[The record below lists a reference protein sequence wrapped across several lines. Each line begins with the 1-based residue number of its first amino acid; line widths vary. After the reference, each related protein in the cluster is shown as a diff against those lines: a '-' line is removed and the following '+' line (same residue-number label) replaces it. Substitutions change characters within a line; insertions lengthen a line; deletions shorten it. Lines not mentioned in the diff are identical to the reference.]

1 MKKKLVTLLMVSA
14 LAATVF
20 AGCSKKGGDAADA
33 GADAATDAAAVTE
46 AVAESA
52 PVEAGTVEAAVE
64 ETVEETV
71 TEEAAPAAGAT
82 DEAAAIAALAEEDTA
97 AAGTTAEAAEYVD
110 EEADAAVT
118 GEAAAAEEAEALV
131 VEPGTVYTVRFGG
144 NIYSSPEENDQNIMY
159 YANPDDY
166 LTILERLD
174 NYWYKVSYYL
184 AGEGVEHQGY
194 IQIQ

>member
-1 MKKKLVTLLMVSA
+1 MKKRLVTLLMISA

-20 AGCSKKGGDAADA
+20 AGCSKKGGDAPEA
-33 GADAATDAAAVTE
+33 GADAAATDAAAVTE

-64 ETVEETV
+64 ETV
-71 TEEAAPAAGAT
+71 TEEAAPVAATT
-82 DEAAAIAALAEEDTA
+82 DEAAAIAALEEEGAATAETA
-97 AAGTTAEAAEYVD
+97 AEAAEYVD
-110 EEADAAVT
+110 EAADEAVT
-118 GEAAAAEEAEALV
+118 GEAAAAEA
-131 VEPGTVYTVRFGG
+131 VEDLIVDPGTTYTVRFGG

-159 YANPDDY
+159 YANPGDY
-166 LTILERLD
+166 LNVLERLD